1 MRGALL
7 VAAASFCAWHPAYAQ
22 AGAEPARQSLTVSMG
37 MVEDTRRDAADS
49 PLAYSGNGPG
59 ARMDYDRVREG
70 NRFHLSLTAGGS
82 TLTPSGAVPLP
93 DIPLQEAVSLYA
105 LEAGMEWRLRG
116 GPARGGDVAIGVEFG
131 ATVTVARHLFAGQD
145 ISQQDFDLGVA
156 TLAPTARWTRR
167 LGAGQ
172 LAAALAVPLLAWV
185 DHPYAD
191 VRYAQQL
198 MSVHFAP
205 LSQFHQADGELS
217 YAFWPESRTGI
228 TASYRIGMFELD
240 GLEPVRRVSQSFSV
254 GVVRRFGALP

>member
-1 MRGALL
+1 M
-7 VAAASFCAWHPAYAQ
+7 VAAIASCAWHPAHAQ

-82 TLTPSGAVPLP
+82 TLTPSGAVPQA
-93 DIPLQEAVSLYA
+93 DIPLEEAFGLYA

-191 VRYAQQL
+191 VRYAKQL
-198 MSVHFAP
+198 MSVRFAP
-205 LSQFHQADGELS
+205 LSQFHQASGELS
-217 YAFWPESRTGI
+217 YAFRPESRTGI
-228 TASYRIGMFELD
+228 TASYRIGIVELD
-240 GLEPVRRVSQSFSV
+240 GLQPVRRVSQSLSV